1 MVVPAQRLA
10 LGARR
15 IVPATHKI
23 REAQPRR
30 LHALL
35 GVSSLLL
42 NEDYS
47 NKQ

>member
-1 MVVPAQRLA
+1 MVVPAQRFA
-10 LGARR
+10 LGLGGLCQH
-15 IVPATHKI
+15 PYI
-23 REAQPRR
+23 REAQPSR